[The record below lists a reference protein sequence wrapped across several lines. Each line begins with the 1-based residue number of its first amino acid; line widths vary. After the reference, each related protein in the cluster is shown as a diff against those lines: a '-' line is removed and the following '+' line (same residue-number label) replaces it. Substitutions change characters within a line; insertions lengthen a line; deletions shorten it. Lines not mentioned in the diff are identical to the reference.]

1 MKRKLIALSAITFVF
16 LFLTGVGIGQ
26 AQDSTKG
33 FSLKITGGYGTMA
46 VGDFNTVV
54 DGLNNLYNDIVP
66 MLAGF
71 TKAGAFKTLNY
82 GIELEG
88 EIIIKLPGNFGL
100 GIGTGY
106 YLRSKDSE
114 ISIENIALGEINIS
128 LKPEFKA
135 IPVTLTFYYFLSPKS
150 PVNLYL
156 NGGVGYYF
164 GKATFTLREDLE
176 QVGLPPAWSEMRSE
190 AKDQGFG
197 FHGGVGLEFNVIS
210 KVAFFI
216 EGNGIYCKLKSW
228 EGDAITEYSSG
239 SGDEESGTVWYYEDE
254 MVGLDRS
261 YAQFTISEDKPDWG
275 GISNVRKLEWN
286 LSGLSLRVGIRIKF

>member
-1 MKRKLIALSAITFVF
+1 MKRKLIALSAMIFGF
-16 LFLTGVGIGQ
+16 FFLTGIGIGQ

-54 DGLNNLYNDIVP
+54 EDLDSLYTYTVSLMGYTKDGAL
-66 MLAGF
+66 
-71 TKAGAFKTLNY
+71 KKLNY

-88 EIIIKLPGNFGL
+88 EIIMKLPGNFGL

-106 YLRSKDSE
+106 YLRSKNSE
-114 ISIENIALGEINIS
+114 FSIEDVAFGEVNVSIQ
-128 LKPEFKA
+128 PEFTA
-135 IPVTLTFYYFLSPKS
+135 IPITLTFYYFLPSKS
-150 PVNLYL
+150 LVNLYL

-164 GKATFTLREDLE
+164 GKSIFTLRQDLE
-176 QVGLPPAWSEMRSE
+176 FVGFPPEWIEGRLE

-228 EGDAITEYSSG
+228 EGDAITEDSFGFS
-239 SGDEESGTVWYYEDE
+239 DEDSGTVWYYEDD
-254 MVGLDRS
+254 MGLDRL
-261 YAQFTISEDKPDWG
+261 YAQFIISEDKPDWG

>member
-1 MKRKLIALSAITFVF
+1 MKRKLIALSAMIFGF
-16 LFLTGVGIGQ
+16 FFLTGIGIGQ

-54 DGLNNLYNDIVP
+54 EDLDSLYTYAVSLMGYTKDGAL
-66 MLAGF
+66 
-71 TKAGAFKTLNY
+71 KKLNY

-88 EIIIKLPGNFGL
+88 EIIMKLPGNFGL

-114 ISIENIALGEINIS
+114 FSVEDVAFGEANVS
-128 LKPEFKA
+128 LKPEFTA
-135 IPVTLTFYYFLSPKS
+135 IPITLTFYYFLPSKS
-150 PVNLYL
+150 LVNLYL

-164 GKATFTLREDLE
+164 GKATFTLRQVMEP
-176 QVGLPPAWSEMRSE
+176 VGLPPEWNEIRSE

-228 EGDAITEYSSG
+228 EGDGITEDSFGFS
-239 SGDEESGTVWYYEDE
+239 DEDSGTVWYYEEE

-275 GISNVRKLEWN
+275 YISNVRKLEWN

>member
-1 MKRKLIALSAITFVF
+1 MKRKLIALSAMIFGF
-16 LFLTGVGIGQ
+16 FFLTGIGIGQ

-54 DGLNNLYNDIVP
+54 EDQDSFYTYIVSLMGYTRDGALKKLNN
-66 MLAGF
+66 
-71 TKAGAFKTLNY
+71 

-88 EIIIKLPGNFGL
+88 EIIMKLPGNFGL

-114 ISIENIALGEINIS
+114 FSVEDVAFGKVNIS
-128 LKPEFKA
+128 LKPEFTA
-135 IPVTLTFYYFLSPKS
+135 IPITLTFYYFLPSKS

-164 GKATFTLREDLE
+164 GKATFTLREDYE
-176 QVGLPPAWSEMRSE
+176 PVGFPPGWIEIRSE

-228 EGDAITEYSSG
+228 EGDAITEDSFGFS
-239 SGDEESGTVWYYEDE
+239 DEDSGTVWYYEHD
-254 MVGLDRS
+254 MGLDRL
-261 YAQFTISEDKPDWG
+261 YADFTMSEDKPDWW